1 MLDCKS
7 FVDAKCFDIF
17 DLQNH
22 VVCKKRF
29 VFTFQYF
36 NVLNKL

>member
-17 DLQNH
+17 DLQNY
-22 VVCKKRF
+22 VVCKKVCF
-29 VFTFQYF
+29 HFSVFQCTE
-36 NVLNKL
+36 